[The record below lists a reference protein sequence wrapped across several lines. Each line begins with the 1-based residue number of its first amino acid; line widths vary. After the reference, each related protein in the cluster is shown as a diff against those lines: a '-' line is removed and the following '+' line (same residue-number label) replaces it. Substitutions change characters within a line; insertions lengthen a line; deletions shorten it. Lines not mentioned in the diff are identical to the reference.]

1 MENAYQLLGLEQG
14 PAATE
19 AEIKKVGVDRSWLGS
34 EQSTEPLSQLR
45 RCRRCCLPPP
55 LLNTLPA
62 LPCRRRSQAYRKLA
76 LVKHP
81 DKNPDNPRAA
91 DEFAELQ
98 KAYDVLL
105 DKEARAALDALV
117 K

>member
-1 MENAYQLLGLEQG
+1 MEARITLERGLAA
-14 PAATE
+14 AAT
-19 AEIKKVGVDRSWLGS
+19 
-34 EQSTEPLSQLR
+34 R
-45 RCRRCCLPPP
+45 RLPPP
-55 LLNTLPA
+55 PA
-62 LPCRRRSQAYRKLA
+62 LLLTSPHPLAACRPQAYRKLA

-98 KAYDVLL
+98 KAYDLLL

>member
-19 AEIKKVGVDRSWLGS
+19 ADIKK
-34 EQSTEPLSQLR
+34 
-45 RCRRCCLPPP
+45 
-55 LLNTLPA
+55 
-62 LPCRRRSQAYRKLA
+62 AYRKLA

-91 DEFAELQ
+91 DEFQELQ
-98 KAYDVLL
+98 KAYDLLL
-105 DKEARAALDALV
+105 DKEARAALDALL

>member
-1 MENAYQLLGLEQG
+1 MDRSLLGSS
-14 PAATE
+14 PSA
-19 AEIKKVGVDRSWLGS
+19 VR
-34 EQSTEPLSQLR
+34 
-45 RCRRCCLPPP
+45 LPPP
-55 LLNTLPA
+55 SPLPPPPPA
-62 LPCRRRSQAYRKLA
+62 AVAAPQHTPLPCRRRSQAYRKLA